1 MSVSAIQG
9 FSMKNIAMNHIFRS
23 IVVLTIS
30 LLAISGCKKEEAEK
44 PKAVVVAVSMPAD
57 PMDKEGWRKYLVSV
71 AQQNLEGIRQRPYF
85 YYVPA
90 GDDAG
95 TLEQVDRQL
104 SDITDVV
111 GRGILPG
118 NMIAFGSP
126 NSSRMADVIIEA
138 FKVARPASF
147 KDVRVLFVGAA
158 ADEQRVRDAV
168 APTAADFVFVE
179 AK

>member
-1 MSVSAIQG
+1 MTKTI
-9 FSMKNIAMNHIFRS
+9 R
-23 IVVLTIS
+23 IVAALLLS
-30 LLAISGCKKEEAEK
+30 LLALSACKKEDEAK
-44 PKAVVVAVSMPAD
+44 PAAASAAPVTLPTD
-57 PMDKEGWRKYLVSV
+57 PNDTAGWKNYLVGV
-71 AQQNLEGIRQRPYF
+71 AKQNMEGIRQRPYM

-90 GDDAG
+90 GD
-95 TLEQVDRQL
+95 TPEVIEQVDRQQ

-126 NSSRMADVIIEA
+126 NSARMADVIIEA
-138 FKVARPASF
+138 FKVARPASL
-147 KDVRVLFVGAA
+147 KDVRVLFIGAA

-168 APTAADFVFVE
+168 APSAAEFVFVE

>member
-1 MSVSAIQG
+1 
-9 FSMKNIAMNHIFRS
+9 MKNLSRLILM
-23 IVVLTIS
+23 LMLS
-30 LLAISGCKKEEAEK
+30 LLAVSACKKEEAAK
-44 PKAVVVAVSMPAD
+44 PKAVIAVVTMPAD
-57 PMDKEGWRKYLVSV
+57 PMDKDGWRKYLVSV
-71 AQQNLEGIRQRPYF
+71 AQQNLEGIRQRPYM

-90 GDDAG
+90 GDDPE
-95 TLEQVDRQL
+95 TMEQVERQQ

-126 NSSRMADVIIEA
+126 NSTRMADVIIEA

-158 ADEQRVRDAV
+158 TDEQRVRDAL
-168 APTAADFVFVE
+168 APSAADYVFVE

>member
-1 MSVSAIQG
+1 MPTDPNDTAG
-9 FSMKNIAMNHIFRS
+9 WKN
-23 IVVLTIS
+23 
-30 LLAISGCKKEEAEK
+30 
-44 PKAVVVAVSMPAD
+44 
-57 PMDKEGWRKYLVSV
+57 YLVGI
-71 AQQNLEGIRQRPYF
+71 AKQNMEGIRQRPYM

-90 GDDAG
+90 GD
-95 TLEQVDRQL
+95 TPEVIEQADRQQ

-126 NSSRMADVIIEA
+126 NSTRMADIIIEA
-138 FKVARPASF
+138 FKVARPASL
-147 KDVRVLFVGAA
+147 KDVRVLFIGAV

-168 APTAADFVFVE
+168 APSAAEFVFVE